1 MVITLLTV
9 VNPDG
14 TFSGVQYPEIKQK
27 YINHH
32 RKYGQKLIWYPKKL
46 TFDKDYKVIEK
57 PTEEDLKNEVTIGE
71 DLEQVNY
78 LVDLDFRLS
87 MIELGLK

>member
-1 MVITLLTV
+1 MLTV

-14 TFSGVQYPEIKQK
+14 TFSGVQYKESKQE

-32 RKYGQKLIWYPKKL
+32 KKYGQKLIWYPKQL
-46 TFDKDYKVIEK
+46 TRDPKTGKVKET
-57 PTEEDLKNEVTIGE
+57 PTEEDLRNEITIGE
-71 DLEQVNY
+71 DVTQANY
-78 LVDLDFRLS
+78 LVELDFRLS

>member
-1 MVITLLTV
+1 MICLLTV

-14 TFSGVQYPEIKQK
+14 TFSGVQYNEIKQE

-46 TFDKDYKVIEK
+46 TFDERGNVIEK
-57 PTEEDLKNEVTIGE
+57 PTEDDLRNEIMVG
-71 DLEQVNY
+71 DDVAQVSY
-78 LVDLDFRLS
+78 LVDIEFRLS
-87 MIELGLK
+87 MFKLGLE

>member
-1 MVITLLTV
+1 MVYLLTV

-14 TFSGVQYPEIKQK
+14 TFSGAQYDEIKQE

-46 TFDKDYKVIEK
+46 TFDERGNVIEK
-57 PTEEDLKNEVTIGE
+57 PAEDDLKNEITVGE
-71 DLEQVNY
+71 DVAQANY
-78 LVDLDFRLS
+78 MVDLDFRLS
-87 MIELGLK
+87 MLELGLK

>member
-1 MVITLLTV
+1 MLTV

-14 TFSGVQYPEIKQK
+14 TFSGVQYPDIKQK

-46 TFDKDYKVIEK
+46 TFDERGNVIEK
-57 PTEEDLKNEVTIGE
+57 PTEDDLKNEITVGE
-71 DLEQVNY
+71 DVAQANY
-78 LVDLDFRLS
+78 MVDLDFRLS
-87 MIELGLK
+87 MLELGLK

>member
-1 MVITLLTV
+1 MVYLLTV

-14 TFSGVQYPEIKQK
+14 TFSGVQYNEIKQE

-46 TFDKDYKVIEK
+46 TFDERGNVIEK
-57 PTEEDLKNEVTIGE
+57 PTEDDLRNEITVGE
-71 DLEQVNY
+71 DVAQANY
-78 LVDLDFRLS
+78 MVDLDFRLS
-87 MIELGLK
+87 MLELGLK